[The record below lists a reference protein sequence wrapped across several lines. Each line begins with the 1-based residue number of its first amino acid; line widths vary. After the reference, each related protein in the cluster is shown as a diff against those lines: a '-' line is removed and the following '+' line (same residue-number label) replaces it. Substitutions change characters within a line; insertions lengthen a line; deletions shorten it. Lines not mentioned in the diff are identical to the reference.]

1 MSVDILPKR
10 SNNWNAPNLTPNM
23 LDNIIDYLHANK
35 RVNISEIEKS
45 LSLEN
50 HIVWEAIYLLEDPKF
65 YGIEAEPAI
74 KRESELIELTGKDS
88 VVDNILKAYNS
99 KVFPNTK
106 TGYVHLP

>member
-1 MSVDILPKR
+1 MCVDITPKR
-10 SNNWNAPNLTPNM
+10 NYDWSVPTLTPDILN
-23 LDNIIDYLHANK
+23 DIVNYLYMNRKVH
-35 RVNISEIEKS
+35 ISEIEKK

-88 VVDNILKAYNS
+88 VVEDILNTYNS
-99 KVFPNTK
+99 EVFPNTK
-106 TGYVHLP
+106 TGYVQLP